1 MFKQILLLIFCLS
14 GVINS
19 LFAIEIQINAPDY
32 VGKHVKWRKKTD
44 HITNQYQLLG
54 ESKIDTNGLVTLDE
68 KIEKIELSE
77 IVIGRSFGLLYLD
90 TATKFYNIY
99 FPKDSILDTMS
110 LKKNQ
115 IQLVFLNLPE
125 NDINQLI
132 LDFNLQYDYFL
143 YGDTSKLIRM
153 ALHEKEFQDS
163 LNAFK
168 IYISNRYQ
176 NNLIKFLHIT
186 IRYEIALLEQ
196 MAHQSKGEF
205 YKNYLFHTYL
215 KKSTVEYSNPA
226 YMEFFNLFY
235 RKPFKIGGDDIFEKI
250 KFSIN
255 KYHDLDHLK
264 NAMSNSSFYS
274 HQKLTELI
282 IVKGLY
288 DNYNSREFSN
298 DLILELLEEI
308 SENGNWVENRSVA
321 KECLRELSYLKSGTT
336 APNFSWIGAESIKQ
350 ELIDFKG
357 KHVYI
362 QFFSSLNYMSLKE
375 MEIMEQLAE
384 KYSAIQFI
392 SINMDET
399 ENSFSNFLGT
409 TQYKWEIGRPQNPQD
424 VIELFQ
430 LDHLPTYILID
441 PNGVVVQYPAYTPSP
456 MYNNQSIDVTFFNL
470 QKKLDQRQRLH
481 IGVKE

>member
-1 MFKQILLLIFCLS
+1 MFNHILLMIAFFS
-14 GVINS
+14 VVNHS

-32 VGKHVKWRKKTD
+32 QGKNVKWRKKTD
-44 HITNQYQLLG
+44 HITNQYQLLA
-54 ESKIDTNGLVTLDE
+54 ESKIDTNGLVTFNKE
-68 KIEKIELSE
+68 IEKIELTE

-99 FPKDSILDTMS
+99 FPKDTILDTMS

-115 IQLVFLNLPE
+115 IQLVFLDLPE

-143 YGDTSKLIRM
+143 YGDTAKLIRL
-153 ALHEKEFQDS
+153 ALQEKEFQDS

-168 IYISNRYQ
+168 VFISDRYQ
-176 NNLIKFLHIT
+176 NDLIKFLHVS
-186 IRYEIALLEQ
+186 IRYEIALIEQ

-215 KKSTVEYSNPA
+215 KKSNVEYANPA
-226 YMEFFNLFY
+226 FMEFFNLFY
-235 RKPFKIGGDDIFEKI
+235 RKPFKIGGDEIFERI

-255 KYHDLDHLK
+255 QYHDLDHLK

-282 IVKGLY
+282 IIKGLY

-298 DLILELLEEI
+298 AFILELLEEI
-308 SENGNWVENRSVA
+308 SENGNWAENRSIA
-321 KECLRELSYLKSGTT
+321 EECLRELSFLKNGTA
-336 APNFSWIGAESIKQ
+336 APNFSWIDVESIKH

-357 KHVYI
+357 KHIYI
-362 QFFSSLNYMSLKE
+362 HFFSSLNYMSLKE
-375 MEIMEQLAE
+375 MEIIEQLAD

-392 SINMDET
+392 SVNLDET
-399 ENSFSNFLGT
+399 ENSFSNFLRT
-409 TQYKWEIGRPQNPQD
+409 NKYKWEIGRPQNPQD
-424 VIELFQ
+424 VIELFK
-430 LDHLPTYILID
+430 LDHLPTYIFID
-441 PNGVVVQYPAYTPSP
+441 PNGVIVQYPAYTPSP

-470 QKKLDQRQRLH
+470 QKKLDQRQRLR
-481 IGVKE
+481 IGVKG

>member
-1 MFKQILLLIFCLS
+1 MFKHLLWLIVFFS
-14 GVINS
+14 VVNNS
-19 LFAIEIQINAPDY
+19 LFAIKIQINAPDY
-32 VGKHVKWRKKTD
+32 LGENVKWRKKTD
-44 HITNQYQLLG
+44 YITNQYQLLA
-54 ESKIDTNGLVTLDE
+54 ESKIDTNGQITLDQ
-68 KIEKIELSE
+68 KIEKIELTE

-90 TATKFYNIY
+90 TATNFYNIY
-99 FPKDSILDTMS
+99 FPKDTILDTMS

-115 IQLVFLNLPE
+115 IQLVFLDLPD

-143 YGDTSKLIRM
+143 YGDTTKLIRL

-168 IYISNRYQ
+168 VFISNRYQ
-176 NNLIKFLHIT
+176 NDLIKFLHVS

-215 KKSTVEYSNPA
+215 KKNNVEYSNPA

-235 RKPFKIGGDDIFEKI
+235 RKPFKIGGDNIFEKI

-392 SINMDET
+392 SINVDET

-430 LDHLPTYILID
+430 LDHLPTYIFID

-481 IGVKE
+481 IGVKG